1 MPFVLVA
8 AAIAA
13 LGLSAREVSIRH
25 EHNDVATR
33 ARARMLAVHDP
44 ACQDSL
50 RYATTDSA
58 RATIVDG
65 CVQRIIANGLKVTQ
79 PNHVADAK

>member
-1 MPFVLVA
+1 MPFAIVA
-8 AAIAA
+8 AVFAA
-13 LGLSAREVSIRH
+13 FLATREHQVVQEQH
-25 EHNDVATR
+25 DVATQAQ
-33 ARARMLAVHDP
+33 ARLIAVHDP

-65 CVQRIIANGLKVTQ
+65 CVQRIIANGMRQTGKQ
-79 PNHVADAK
+79 IADSRQ